1 MDQVY
6 MYTRVCIG
14 VFACSEFICASVYRC
29 ICMDQVYMYTRVCIG
44 VFACSEFIC
53 MCECL

>member
-14 VFACSEFICASVYRC
+14 VSARI
-29 ICMDQVYMYTRVCIG
+29 
-44 VFACSEFIC
+44 EFIC
-53 MCECL
+53 MCECLKVCLHAVSLYVCASVYR

>member
-6 MYTRVCIG
+6 MYTQVCIG
-14 VFACSEFICASVYRC
+14 VSARIEFIC
-29 ICMDQVYMYTRVCIG
+29 IG
-44 VFACSEFIC
+44 VSARIEFIC